1 METKLSKLRGLQRAK
16 IDEGWIDPEDRKEE
30 RRKALE
36 AAWKDNEN
44 APIEVEKRLKA
55 NKAEL
60 KALMPYIKTLRKKL
74 TWDEMQQ
81 QKPA

>member
-1 METKLSKLRGLQRAK
+1 MMTKLRKLERAK
-16 IDEGWIDPEDRKEE
+16 LDADWVDPAEVAESK
-30 RRKALE
+30 RKAIE

-44 APIEVEKRLKA
+44 APIEIDKRLKA

-60 KALMPYIKTLRKKL
+60 KALIPYIKTLRKKPL
-74 TWDEMQQ
+74 WDELQK

>member
-1 METKLSKLRGLQRAK
+1 MMTKLRELERAK
-16 IDEGWIDPEDRKEE
+16 LDVDWVDPAEVTEAK
-30 RRKALE
+30 RKAVE
-36 AAWKDNEN
+36 AAWKENEN

-60 KALMPYIKTLRKKL
+60 KALMPYIKTLRKKPL
-74 TWDEMQQ
+74 WDELQK

>member
-1 METKLSKLRGLQRAK
+1 METKLSKLRELQRAK
-16 IDEGWIDPEDRKEE
+16 DDEGWIDPEDRKEE

-44 APIEVEKRLKA
+44 APIEVDKRLKA

-74 TWDEMQQ
+74 TWDEMQK
-81 QKPA
+81 QKPV

>member
-1 METKLSKLRGLQRAK
+1 MMTKLRELERAK
-16 IDEGWIDPEDRKEE
+16 LDADWVDPAEAAQSK
-30 RRKALE
+30 RKAIE

-44 APIEVEKRLKA
+44 APIEVDKRLKA

-60 KALMPYIKTLRKKL
+60 KALMPYIKTLRKKPL
-74 TWDEMQQ
+74 WDELQK

>member
-16 IDEGWIDPEDRKEE
+16 IEGGWIDPEDRKEE

>member
-1 METKLSKLRGLQRAK
+1 METKLSKLRELQRAK
-16 IDEGWIDPEDRKEE
+16 IEGGWIDPEDRKEE

-74 TWDEMQQ
+74 TWDEMKQ

>member
-1 METKLSKLRGLQRAK
+1 MMTKLKELERAK
-16 IDEGWIDPEDRKEE
+16 LDADWVDPSEVTEAK
-30 RRKALE
+30 RKAIE

-60 KALMPYIKTLRKKL
+60 KALMPYIKTLRKKPL
-74 TWDEMQQ
+74 WDEMQK

>member
-1 METKLSKLRGLQRAK
+1 METKLSKLRELQRAK
-16 IDEGWIDPEDRKEE
+16 IEGGWIDPEDRKED

>member
-1 METKLSKLRGLQRAK
+1 MMTKLRELERAK
-16 IDEGWIDPEDRKEE
+16 LDADWVDPEEATESK
-30 RRKALE
+30 RKAIE

-60 KALMPYIKTLRKKL
+60 KALMPYIKTLRKKPL
-74 TWDEMQQ
+74 WDELQK
-81 QKPA
+81 QKPV